1 VAKRD
6 PLSFQAEAEG
16 VATISTKPT
25 DVFFTPYTLGDL
37 QLKNRIVMAPLTRTR
52 ADNPGKV
59 PNELMTEYYAQRAG
73 AGLIIT
79 EGTFVSEQGQG
90 WYGAPGVYTAEQTTG
105 WKRVTDAVHKA
116 GGLIFVQLWHQGS
129 VSHRFLYDDGR
140 LPLGPSA
147 VNPEQLIHVKGGT
160 IPSEIPR
167 EMSRDDIKE
176 AVQDF
181 RHSAQV
187 ARDAGFDGVQI
198 QGGFVYLFQQFLHEV
213 TNRRTDQYGG
223 PVENRARLLFEAL
236 EAVLEIWPSN
246 RVGVKAGPMM
256 SEHGAFR
263 ATDETLRTSEYVYRK
278 MATYKLSHMLL
289 MRQMGDLS
297 GTPIE
302 HMSGD
307 AVVHH
312 FRRLYSGTLILN
324 AGLNAQNAARLIAE
338 GAGDLVAFGRDY
350 IANPDLAER
359 IRRDAP
365 LNEPRQEYFY
375 GPSATGYTDYPALSQ
390 RDRSQETSTVQ

>member
-1 VAKRD
+1 MSTSPA
-6 PLSFQAEAEG
+6 G
-16 VATISTKPT
+16 VLLAP
-25 DVFFTPYTLGDL
+25 FTLGDL

-52 ADNPGKV
+52 AANPGKV
-59 PNELMTEYYAQRAG
+59 PTELMAEYYAQRAG

-90 WYGAPGVYTAEQTTG
+90 WYGAPGVYTAEQAAG
-105 WKRVTDAVHKA
+105 WKRVTDAVHRA

-129 VSHRFLYDDGR
+129 VAHRFLYDYGR

-147 VNPEQLIHVKGGT
+147 VNPEQLIHIKGGKV
-160 IPSEIPR
+160 PSETPR
-167 EMSRDDIKE
+167 EMRLQDIKQ

-181 RHSAQV
+181 RHAAQV

-223 PVENRARLLFEAL
+223 PVENRARMLFEAL

-256 SEHGAFR
+256 SEQGAFR
-263 ATDETLRTSEYVYRK
+263 ATDETLRTSEYVYRR
-278 MATYKLSHMLL
+278 MADYKLSHMLL
-289 MRQMGDLS
+289 MRQMADLA
-297 GTPIE
+297 GTAIE

-312 FRRLYSGTLILN
+312 LRPIYAGTLIVN
-324 AGLNAQNAARLIAE
+324 VGINAQHGARLIGE
-338 GAGDLVAFGRDY
+338 GAGDLIAFGRDY

-359 IRRDAP
+359 IWRDAP
-365 LNEPRQEYFY
+365 LNVPRPEHFY
-375 GPSATGYTDYPALSQ
+375 GSSATSATGYTDYPMLSQ
-390 RDRSQETSTVQ
+390 S

>member
-1 VAKRD
+1 MSTC
-6 PLSFQAEAEG
+6 PAEVLLA
-16 VATISTKPT
+16 P
-25 DVFFTPYTLGDL
+25 FTLGDL

-52 ADNPGKV
+52 AANPGNV
-59 PNELMTEYYAQRAG
+59 PTELMAEYYAQRAG
-73 AGLIIT
+73 AGLIIA
-79 EGTFVSEQGQG
+79 EGTFVSEQAQG
-90 WYGAPGVYTAEQTTG
+90 WYGAPGVYTAEQAAG
-105 WKRVTDAVHKA
+105 WQIVTDAVHKA

-129 VSHRFLYDDGR
+129 VSHRTFFADGR

-147 VNPEQLIHVKGGT
+147 VNPEQLIHVEGAKV
-160 IPSEIPR
+160 PSETPR
-167 EMSRDDIKE
+167 EMSLDDIRQ

-181 RHSAQV
+181 RHAAQV

-223 PVENRARLLFEAL
+223 AVENRTRLLFEVL
-236 EAVLEIWPSN
+236 EAVLEVWPSS

-263 ATDETLRTSEYVYRK
+263 ATDKTLRTSEHVYRK
-278 MATYKLSHMLL
+278 MADYKLSHMLL
-289 MRQMGDLS
+289 MRQMADLT

-307 AVVHH
+307 AIVHH
-312 FRRLYSGTLILN
+312 FRRLYPGTLILN
-324 AGLNAQNAARLIAE
+324 VGINAQHGARLIGE
-338 GAGDLVAFGRDY
+338 GAGDLIAFGRDY

-359 IRRDAP
+359 IWRDAP
-365 LNEPRQEYFY
+365 LNVPRPEYFY
-375 GPSATGYTDYPALSQ
+375 GSSATGYTDYPMLSQ
-390 RDRSQETSTVQ
+390 SAVNK

>member
-1 VAKRD
+1 M
-6 PLSFQAEAEG
+6 
-16 VATISTKPT
+16 STKPT
-25 DVFFTPYTLGDL
+25 EVLFTPYTLGDL

-52 ADNPGKV
+52 AENQGKV

-90 WYGAPGVYTAEQTTG
+90 WYGAPGVYTAEQAAG
-105 WKRVTDAVHKA
+105 WKRVTDAVHEA

-129 VSHRFLYDDGR
+129 VSHRSLHDDGR

-147 VNPEQLIHVKGGT
+147 VNPEQLIHVKGGK
-160 IPSEIPR
+160 IPSETPR
-167 EMSRDDIKE
+167 EMSLHDIKQ
-176 AVQDF
+176 AVNDF
-181 RHSAQV
+181 KHAAQV

-213 TNRRTDQYGG
+213 TNRRIDRYGG
-223 PVENRARLLFEAL
+223 PVENRARLLFEGL
-236 EAVLEIWPSN
+236 EAVLEVWPSQ

-263 ATDETLRTSEYVYRK
+263 VTDETLRTSEYVYRK
-278 MATYKLSHMLL
+278 MADYKLSHVLL
-289 MRQMGDLS
+289 MRQMADLA
-297 GTPIE
+297 GTSLE

-312 FRRLYSGTLILN
+312 FRHLYAGTLILN
-324 AGLNAQNAARLIAE
+324 VGINAQQGAGLNAE
-338 GAGDLVAFGRDY
+338 GAGDLVACGRAY
-350 IANPDLAER
+350 IANPDRAER
-359 IRRDAP
+359 VRLDAP
-365 LNEPRQEYFY
+365 LNEPRPEYFY
-375 GPSATGYTDYPALSQ
+375 GSTATGYTDYPTLSPVT
-390 RDRSQETSTVQ
+390 RLR

>member
-1 VAKRD
+1 M
-6 PLSFQAEAEG
+6 
-16 VATISTKPT
+16 STTPT
-25 DVFFTPYTLGDL
+25 DVLLTPYSLGDL

-52 ADNPGKV
+52 AENPGKV
-59 PNELMTEYYAQRAG
+59 PNELMAEYYAQRAG

-90 WYGAPGVYTAEQTTG
+90 WYGAPGVYTAEQAAG
-105 WKRVTDAVHKA
+105 WKHVTDAVHKA

-129 VSHRFLYDDGR
+129 VAHRSLYDDGR

-147 VNPEQLIHVKGGT
+147 VNPGQLIHVKGGK
-160 IPSEIPR
+160 IPSETPG
-167 EMSRDDIKE
+167 EMSLQDIKQ

-181 RHSAQV
+181 RHAAQV
-187 ARDAGFDGVQI
+187 AREAGFDRVQI

-213 TNRRTDQYGG
+213 TNQRSDHYGG
-223 PVENRARLLFEAL
+223 PLENRARLLFEAL
-236 EAVLEIWPSN
+236 EAVLEVWPSN

-263 ATDETLRTSEYVYRK
+263 ATDETLRTSEYVYQK
-278 MATYKLSHMLL
+278 MAGYKLSHMLL
-289 MRQMGDLS
+289 MRQMADLT

-307 AVVHH
+307 AVVQH
-312 FRRLYSGTLILN
+312 FRRLYTGTLILN
-324 AGLNAQNAARLIAE
+324 AGLNAQNGARLIAE
-338 GAGDLVAFGRDY
+338 GAGDLVAFGRDH

-359 IRRDAP
+359 IRRNAP
-365 LNEPRQEYFY
+365 LNVPRPEYFY
-375 GPSATGYTDYPALSQ
+375 GSSSTGYTDYPILSQ
-390 RDRSQETSTVQ
+390 SDPTQERSRKVR

>member
-1 VAKRD
+1 M
-6 PLSFQAEAEG
+6 
-16 VATISTKPT
+16 STTPT
-25 DVFFTPYTLGDL
+25 EVLLTPYALGDL
-37 QLKNRIVMAPLTRTR
+37 QLQNRIVMAPLTRTR
-52 ADNPGKV
+52 AANPEKV
-59 PNELMTEYYAQRAG
+59 PTELMAGYYAQRAG

-90 WYGAPGVYTAEQTTG
+90 WYGAPGIYNAEQGAG
-105 WKRVTDAVHKA
+105 WKLVTDAVHKA

-129 VSHRFLYDDGR
+129 VSHRSFFDDGQ

-147 VNPEQLIHVKGGT
+147 VNPGQLIHVKGGK
-160 IPSEIPR
+160 IPSETPR
-167 EMSRDDIKE
+167 EMSLQDIKQ
-176 AVQDF
+176 AVKDF
-181 RHSAQV
+181 KHAARV

-223 PVENRARLLFEAL
+223 SLENRVRLLFEVL
-236 EAVLEIWPSN
+236 EATLEVWSNN

-263 ATDETLRTSEYVYRK
+263 ATDETLRTSEYVYRRI
-278 MATYKLSHMLL
+278 AGYKLSHMLL
-289 MRQMGDLS
+289 MRQMADLA
-297 GTPIE
+297 GTPIQQ
-302 HMSGD
+302 MSGD

-312 FRRLYSGTLILN
+312 FRRFYPGTLILN
-324 AGLNAQNAARLIAE
+324 SAIDAQHGAGLIAE

-359 IRRDAP
+359 IRRGAP
-365 LNEPRQEYFY
+365 LNQPRPEYFY
-375 GPSATGYTDYPALSQ
+375 GSTPTGYTDYPTLSQ
-390 RDRSQETSTVQ
+390 GHVEHSPTEKANVTTT

>member
-1 VAKRD
+1 M
-6 PLSFQAEAEG
+6 
-16 VATISTKPT
+16 PT
-25 DVFFTPYTLGDL
+25 RLTEVLFTPYALGDL
-37 QLKNRIVMAPLTRTR
+37 QLKSRIVMAPLTRTR
-52 ADNPGKV
+52 AENRGKV
-59 PNELMTEYYAQRAG
+59 PNELMAEYYAQRAG

-90 WYGAPGVYTAEQTTG
+90 WYGAPGVFNAEQAAG
-105 WKRVTDAVHKA
+105 WRRVTDAVHKA

-129 VSHRFLYDDGR
+129 VSHRSLHADGR
-140 LPLGPSA
+140 SPLGPSV
-147 VNPEQLIHVKGGT
+147 VNPEQLIHVEGGKV
-160 IPSEIPR
+160 PSETPR
-167 EMSRDDIKE
+167 EMSLQDIKQ
-176 AVQDF
+176 AVEDF
-181 RHSAQV
+181 RHAAQV

-213 TNRRTDQYGG
+213 TNRRTDEYGG

-236 EAVLEIWPSN
+236 EAVLRVWPSN
-246 RVGVKAGPMM
+246 RVGVQAGPMM
-256 SEHGAFR
+256 SEHGALR

-278 MATYKLSHMLL
+278 LAEYKLSHILL
-289 MRQMGDLS
+289 MRQNADLT

-302 HMSGD
+302 HLSGD

-312 FRRLYSGTLILN
+312 FRRLYRGTLILN
-324 AGLNAQNAARLIAE
+324 VGLNAQHAAQLIGE

-365 LNEPRQEYFY
+365 LNEPRPEYFY
-375 GPSATGYTDYPALSQ
+375 GSSATGYTDYPAF
-390 RDRSQETSTVQ
+390 DTV